1 MLTRFIKSV
10 LETVRPSAVR
20 FEVLVDLRQRTF
32 ELGGDIE
39 AVVAITP
46 KVDAVHV
53 VDCDVTLV
61 LEFEIVRIHTNVVS
75 AGLGGMRNTTNVPK
89 IVHAKSVDSHRM
101 AAVALLS
108 DTRLEPGRVTFPAR
122 LAVPEEPPRPPDDA
136 ISSVATWKVVANL
149 ELSDGNVLSAEQT
162 VTEPG

>member
-10 LETVRPSAVR
+10 LEIVRPSAVR
-20 FEVLVDLRQRTF
+20 FEVLVELRRRTF
-32 ELGGDIE
+32 ELGGNIE

-46 KVDAVHV
+46 KNDAVHV
-53 VDCDVTLV
+53 VDCGVTLV
-61 LEFEIVRIHTNVVS
+61 LEFEIVRIHTNTVS
-75 AGLGGMRNTTNVPK
+75 AGGDMRMTASIPRTVRN
-89 IVHAKSVDSHRM
+89 KSVDSHRLD
-101 AAVALLS
+101 AVALLS

-149 ELSDGNVLSAEQT
+149 ELGDGNVLSAEQA
-162 VTEPG
+162 VTERG